1 VNELYPRTGP
11 RRPPSLFRADATD
24 LERGRPRFNPVALDA
39 ATLSPDDRK
48 RLADELR
55 AALRVVEG

>member
-1 VNELYPRTGP
+1 MSEM
-11 RRPPSLFRADATD
+11 RPISTPSLLRADATHLD
-24 LERGRPRFNPVALDA
+24 RGRLRFNPVALDA